1 MYTDIAVER
10 GSMARYIQDVTL
22 NKPDDFVYFIMNDY
36 LQKNGFI
43 MSDWK
48 GEPAYRAGDPM
59 LEGYKY
65 LKWSYANGIFHLE
78 AWLKGTFGGEWNLN
92 GFVGCMMKKPY
103 KSNLEQLITVLQQSI
118 PQPINASPDAAS
130 SGYPEGSSDNVG
142 QAVSGQRISGQ
153 TASQQI
159 PQGQPFQNQAP
170 TIIPVQTVDNSGA
183 ANQALIFGIVALVLC
198 WSPILCIIF
207 ACLGFSRGR
216 MGAGSS
222 KAGQAKAG
230 KICSIVALCITGVLF
245 LLNLVLTV
253 MVSVM

>member
-1 MYTDIAVER
+1 MCTDIAAER
-10 GSMARYIQDVTL
+10 GNMARYIQDVTL

-65 LKWSYANGIFHLE
+65 LKWSYTNGIFHLE
-78 AWLKGTFGGEWNLN
+78 AWLKGTFGGEWNLD

-118 PQPINASPDAAS
+118 PQPINTVSDSASQ
-130 SGYPEGSSDNVG
+130 GYPEGSSDNVG
-142 QAVSGQRISGQ
+142 QTASSQTVSGQ
-153 TASQQI
+153 AL
-159 PQGQPFQNQAP
+159 QGHTSQNQASP
-170 TIIPVQTVDNSGA
+170 IIPVQTVDNSGA
-183 ANQALIFGIVALVLC
+183 ASQALIFGIVALVLC
-198 WSPILCIIF
+198 WSPLFCIIF

-222 KAGQAKAG
+222 KASQAKAG
-230 KICSIVALCITGVLF
+230 KICCIVALCITGVLF
-245 LLNLVLTV
+245 LLNMVLTV
-253 MVSVM
+253 LTSVM